1 MLKKKQF
8 HKCYIHT
15 QFSILQCENV
25 RRRTSSVFRVGL
37 QAQPWQ
43 PILLNTLSQNWS
55 SVITPFVKLF
65 RNETCVYKNS
75 KCQRLQLS
83 LSNVSL
89 ILYKQVNGWHSW
101 RIWSVSKIRFWKA
114 NNLDS
119 SATLLGTPVKLR
131 VKANF

>member
-1 MLKKKQF
+1 MLKKNNSTNATF
-8 HKCYIHT
+8 T
-15 QFSILQCENV
+15 PSFPF
-25 RRRTSSVFRVGL
+25 SSVKMLEEG
-37 QAQPWQ
+37 QAVYSE
-43 PILLNTLSQNWS
+43 LAYKLNPDNPSFWTHCPKTGHLWSLPLSS
-55 SVITPFVKLF
+55 CLEMK
-65 RNETCVYKNS
+65 RVYKNS